1 MRKEGEEAKQT
12 AKGGKLFAISKFLWA
27 RHSSV
32 QRLIAFLLEGV
43 EKSIFLQWNKKK
55 RTNAQSVMCVF
66 CALNISWQGIVTVTD
81 KNVINIL
88 LS

>member
-1 MRKEGEEAKQT
+1 MRKEGKEAKQT

-55 RTNAQSVMCVF
+55 
-66 CALNISWQGIVTVTD
+66 
-81 KNVINIL
+81 KN
-88 LS
+88 